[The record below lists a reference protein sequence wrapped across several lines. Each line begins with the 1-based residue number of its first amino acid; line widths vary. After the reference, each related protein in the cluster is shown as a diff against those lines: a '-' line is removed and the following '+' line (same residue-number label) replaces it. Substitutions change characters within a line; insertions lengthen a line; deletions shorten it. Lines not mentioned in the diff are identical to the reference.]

1 MNTYLIPVTEP
12 YGYNYDYFALVHAA
26 TPQEAYTLAK
36 QIPDLASHLQLADKN
51 FSHYIKFEGTL
62 DIPKDKILY
71 ANQKNDIMMSLL
83 IQQNKLKQ
91 LNYQKQ
97 HQNQCGDDIM
107 TDLLYDFIYMKD
119 YNQNITDLASMAIQ
133 ESWSLSE
140 EENNSILK
148 RYLSRTLER
157 LQEEN
162 KIVFTDNFCAFNTGL
177 FTPNYE
183 SIYLLAER
191 KIENENEY
199 PKKDWI
205 FKEFCTEYD
214 LGSTDITN
222 LPERADYFT
231 DPSLLIFDW
240 HYPVRVQYGHIL
252 DSERNKRRLPKSI
265 ADSKMK
271 LQLFTGVI
279 DTSIKKVIANYKLA
293 VPQYYEGEIQLLIP
307 LFFENDNKPDLAL
320 TVTKKDGYYQG
331 HTCLTLDMAYNNARL
346 IAKPENNWLANI

>member
-1 MNTYLIPVTEP
+1 MFKGL
-12 YGYNYDYFALVHAA
+12 
-26 TPQEAYTLAK
+26 
-36 QIPDLASHLQLADKN
+36 
-51 FSHYIKFEGTL
+51 L
-62 DIPKDKILY
+62 DIPKDKLLY
-71 ANQKNDIMMSLL
+71 KSQKDDIIISLL
-83 IQQNKLKQ
+83 KQQYKTKQ
-91 LNYQKQ
+91 EKY
-97 HQNQCGDDIM
+97 GDNIM

-119 YNQNITDLASMAIQ
+119 YNQNISDLAAMAIP
-133 ESWSLSE
+133 EAWSLSN

-148 RYLSRTLER
+148 KYLSKTLER

-162 KIVFTDNFCAFNTGL
+162 KIISTDNFFAFNTGL

-191 KIENENEY
+191 KINENDY
-199 PKKDWI
+199 SKKDWV
-205 FKEFCTEYD
+205 FKEFCTEYG
-214 LGSTDITN
+214 LGTTDIVN

-252 DSERNKRRLPKSI
+252 DSERNKRRLPDSI
-265 ADSKMK
+265 ANSKMK

-307 LFFENDNKPDLAL
+307 LFFENGNKPDLAL
-320 TVTKKDGYYQG
+320 TVTKKNGYYQG

-346 IAKPENNWLANI
+346 IAKPENNWLTL